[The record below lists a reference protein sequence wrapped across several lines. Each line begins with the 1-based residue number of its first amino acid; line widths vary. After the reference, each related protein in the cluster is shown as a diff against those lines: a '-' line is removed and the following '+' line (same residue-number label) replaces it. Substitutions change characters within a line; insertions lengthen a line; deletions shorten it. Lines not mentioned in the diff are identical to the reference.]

1 MSKKVGGKTVVK
13 TTAKVIEQTADAGL
27 LPEELEELKLSFAIF
42 DKDGN
47 GNISKE
53 ELKDILLKLKIND
66 TKGTLDKIMNDID
79 KNKSNTID
87 ADEFAEMFTCKLPEV
102 EDRKTLGEIYDYM
115 CDFANVDSINLDA
128 LKTLNDE
135 FGVGLSD
142 EDMQLMIEKADTNK
156 DGVVSNDEYYTIITK
171 KI

>member
-53 ELKDILLKLKIND
+53 ELKDILLKLKISD

>member
-1 MSKKVGGKTVVK
+1 MSRKVGGKTVVK
-13 TTAKVIEQTADAGL
+13 ATKVIEETADAGL

-53 ELKDILLKLKIND
+53 ELKDILLKLKISD

-135 FGVGLSD
+135 FAVGLSD
-142 EDMQLMIEKADTNK
+142 EEMQLMIEKADTNK
-156 DGVVSNDEYYTIITK
+156 DGVVSNEEYYTIITK

>member
-13 TTAKVIEQTADAGL
+13 TAAKVIEQTADAGL

-53 ELKDILLKLKIND
+53 ELKDILLKLKISD

-135 FGVGLSD
+135 FAVGLSD

>member
-1 MSKKVGGKTVVK
+1 MSKKLSGKNPKVV
-13 TTAKVIEQTADAGL
+13 AKIEMSSVQDAGL
-27 LPEELEELKLSFAIF
+27 LPEEL
-42 DKDGN
+42 
-47 GNISKE
+47 E